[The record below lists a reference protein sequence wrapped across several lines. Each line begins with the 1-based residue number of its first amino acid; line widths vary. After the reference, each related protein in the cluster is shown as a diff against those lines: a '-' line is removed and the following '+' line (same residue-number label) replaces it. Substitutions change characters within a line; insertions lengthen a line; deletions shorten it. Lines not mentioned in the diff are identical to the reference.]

1 MRTRGYGAVGNNG
14 RDAVVTGDE
23 RTAGARVEMIGFFFF
38 KLLNWFLSGQWWAR
52 LVHSEFL

>member
-23 RTAGARVEMIGFFFF
+23 RTAGARVEMIGFFF
-38 KLLNWFLSGQWWAR
+38 LNC
-52 LVHSEFL
+52 